1 MTKTETAKILSILSL
16 AYQKFEV
23 DRKGVKLNFWY
34 QMLKD
39 FDYQEVQVA
48 VQKLVAE
55 QPFIP
60 TIADIRKAV
69 LEVTTEDRLTPAGAW
84 GEVIKAI
91 EHYGYWN
98 KKEALKSL
106 DPLVAKTVDYMGWR
120 EICTETNTGVI
131 RGQFIKMY
139 KQLKKREKKDNII
152 PDRLQGEI
160 DSIASSQLLLD

>member
-39 FDYQEVQVA
+39 FDYKEVQVA

-60 TIADIRKAV
+60 TIADIREAV

-84 GEVIKAI
+84 GKVIKAI
-91 EHYGYWN
+91 DYYG
-98 KKEALKSL
+98 
-106 DPLVAKTVDYMGWR
+106 
-120 EICTETNTGVI
+120 
-131 RGQFIKMY
+131 
-139 KQLKKREKKDNII
+139 
-152 PDRLQGEI
+152 
-160 DSIASSQLLLD
+160 